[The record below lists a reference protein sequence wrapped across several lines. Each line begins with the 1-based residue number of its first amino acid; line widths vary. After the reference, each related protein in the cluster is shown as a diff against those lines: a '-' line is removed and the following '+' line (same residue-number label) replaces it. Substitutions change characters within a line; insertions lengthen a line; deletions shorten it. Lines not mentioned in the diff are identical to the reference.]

1 MLNLPDK
8 ILLENFNGDWV
19 QFENAVY
26 EVFCKDFVYS
36 QPIYNGTKLGLKKHP
51 LKDGKEYTFWHFISS
66 GEDEQNRLH
75 DIERME
81 RISWPK
87 PIIESSEDSNIL
99 VWQNKRNNETRILL
113 WLQNQDY
120 LVVLAERKG
129 YILPWTAYLVKEKN
143 RKAKLQKEYETYIN
157 AKTAQL

>member
-8 ILLENFNGDWV
+8 ILLENFNGDWD

-36 QPIYNGTKLGLKKHP
+36 QPIYNVTKLGLKKHP

-66 GEDEQNRLH
+66 GEDEQNRLP

-99 VWQNKRNNETRILL
+99 VWQNKRN
-113 WLQNQDY
+113 
-120 LVVLAERKG
+120 KSC
-129 YILPWTAYLVKEKN
+129 
-143 RKAKLQKEYETYIN
+143 
-157 AKTAQL
+157 